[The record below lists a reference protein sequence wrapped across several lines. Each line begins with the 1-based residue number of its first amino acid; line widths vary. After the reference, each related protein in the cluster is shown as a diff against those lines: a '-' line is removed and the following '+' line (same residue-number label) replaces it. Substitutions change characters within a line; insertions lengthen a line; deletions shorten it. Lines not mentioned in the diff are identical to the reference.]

1 MAEILRTYR
10 WTLTLLTPLH
20 IGSGDSLWEAFD
32 FVTVG
37 DETVVLEKE
46 KIWQAALFDEQN
58 TLNRTLLHQPPG
70 ALVSSEELGSESPLV
85 RYRMQGTPHG
95 AEVRAQLK
103 DVHGRPYLP
112 GSTLKGALRTV
123 MLWEKIRTE
132 QVKVRPDNL
141 GRNRKWAA
149 QPLEKAAFGRDP
161 QHDLLRAIRVADSP
175 SVSQEALRL
184 VRAYAFGT
192 GRGAGATQIPIN
204 VEAVIDGTAFTTE
217 VTVDRYALQQLMG
230 DPDIDLAGKLPA
242 IARRWAEMQLA
253 HEAEVYRRRRWQV
266 PVQVNRILQQT
277 LETRENAFLLQL
289 GWGTGW
295 TTKTISP
302 LLPKPVQDQIVGRY
316 GLSRG
321 KHRPGDEFPKSRRM
335 SGEPGPQGPRP
346 ALPFGWVLVEMET

>member
-20 IGSGDSLWEAFD
+20 IGSGDSLWEDFD

-37 DETVVLEKE
+37 NETIVLNKE
-46 KIWQAALFDEQN
+46 KVWQAALFDEQHA
-58 TLNRTLLHQPPG
+58 LNRTLLHQPPG
-70 ALVSSEELGSESPLV
+70 DLVAPQDLGAGSPFV

-123 MLWEKIRTE
+123 MLWEKVRTK
-132 QVKVRPDNL
+132 QVKVQPDTL
-141 GRNRKWAA
+141 GRNRKYAA
-149 QPLEKAAFGRDP
+149 QSLEKAAFGRDP
-161 QHDLLRAIRVADSP
+161 QHDLLRTIRVTDSP
-175 SVSQEALRL
+175 GVSQESLRL
-184 VRAYAFGT
+184 VRAYAFGS
-192 GRGAGATQIPIN
+192 GQGADATQIPIN
-204 VEAVIDGTAFTTE
+204 VEAVVDGTTFTTE

-230 DPDIDLAGKLPA
+230 DPDIDLAGKLPE
-242 IARRWAEMQLA
+242 IARGWAKAQLER
-253 HEAEVYRRRRWQV
+253 EAEIYRSRGWQV
-266 PVQVNRILQQT
+266 PRRVNHILQQT
-277 LETRENAFLLQL
+277 LEARKDIFLLQL

-295 TTKTISP
+295 TTKTIGP
-302 LLPKPVQDQIVGRY
+302 LLSKSLQDQIVGRY

-321 KHRPGDEFPKSRRM
+321 KHRPGDAFPKSRRM

-346 ALPFGWVLVEMET
+346 ALPFGWVLVKMET